1 MTNIKKIFV
10 VCSLVLSL
18 LVTSSCSQEAISQN
32 ERNESSSTTSN
43 LTEDSSNSKK
53 FALAEIIVA
62 EKTDKGTIR
71 LSYMA
76 NTISEDDTDSLFNN
90 DYETDEDIKEGTY
103 YKRTEYSDAS
113 SWNNAKNELKK
124 FAESANAEDIV
135 KKTTAENFEYTP
147 FGEMTT
153 DDSSNNDFYSEPDTT
168 KTSKDSSEK
177 DSSSEGDKTT
187 TTTKK
192 SSDSSSGE
200 TSKVTTTT
208 KKAET
213 TTQYVYIPP
222 TTTKT
227 TNNTTKTTTKAAT
240 TTTTKATQPASY
252 IGKCQF
258 CGKNITAN
266 DGVYQGEFYIC
277 NTCKSSKCL
286 LCGKACNSS
295 IGKQQSDRYIGTHWF
310 CYTCRPDLKP
320 SSQPNITG
328 TDADAR
334 REAQTVVQLTNKLRA
349 SKGLSQLKTDSR
361 LTEAAMARAK
371 ELAVKFDHARP
382 NGKTGAL
389 IVEEYIPSADSNG
402 ENIHM
407 SYGTGY
413 HDGDYIY
420 NSWENSTGHYNT
432 MIRANSSYIG
442 VGVYYTYINGN
453 KYTYSVQLFCKKL

>member
-1 MTNIKKIFV
+1 MTNFKKIFV

-18 LVTSSCSQEAISQN
+18 LVTSSCGQEAISQN

-43 LTEDSSNSKK
+43 FTEDSSNSKK

-71 LSYMA
+71 LSYMT

-103 YKRTEYSDAS
+103 YKRTEYSDES
-113 SWNNAKNELKK
+113 SWNNEKNELKR
-124 FAESANAEDIV
+124 FAESANSEDIV
-135 KKTTAENFEYTP
+135 KKATTENFEYTP
-147 FGEMTT
+147 FGAMT
-153 DDSSNNDFYSEPDTT
+153 DDSSNNVSSEPDTT
-168 KTSKDSSEK
+168 KPN

-187 TTTKK
+187 TAKK
-192 SSDSSSGE
+192 TSDSSKNE
-200 TSKVTTTT
+200 TTKATTTT

-222 TTTKT
+222 TTTKST
-227 TNNTTKTTTKAAT
+227 TKATTKSTTKTTPK
-240 TTTTKATQPASY
+240 PASY
-252 IGKCQF
+252 IGKCHF
-258 CGKNITAN
+258 CGKNITSI

-277 NTCKSSKCL
+277 NTCKGSKCL

-320 SSQPNITG
+320 STQVSITG

-334 REAQTVVQLTNKLRA
+334 REAQLVVQLTNKLRA
-349 SKGLSQLKTDSR
+349 TNGRSQLKTDSR

-371 ELAVKFDHARP
+371 ELAAMFSHTRP
-382 NGKTGAL
+382 NGTNGTTIIEQYAKTAC
-389 IVEEYIPSADSNG
+389 SNG

-413 HDGDYIY
+413 HDGEYVYQSFED
-420 NSWENSTGHYNT
+420 SPGHKAT
-432 MIRANSSYIG
+432 MLWADSAYIG
-442 VGVYYTYINGN
+442 VGVYYKYQNGY
-453 KYTYSVQLFCKKL
+453 KYTFSVQLFCKHM

>member
-18 LVTSSCSQEAISQN
+18 LVTSSCGQEAISQN

-71 LSYMA
+71 LSYMT

-113 SWNNAKNELKK
+113 SWNNAKDELKN

-153 DDSSNNDFYSEPDTT
+153 DDSNNDSSEPDTT

-192 SSDSSSGE
+192 TSDSSSGE
-200 TSKVTTTT
+200 TTKTTTTT

-222 TTTKT
+222 TTTK
-227 TNNTTKTTTKAAT
+227 TTKTTTKAAT

-277 NTCKSSKCL
+277 NTCKGSKCL

-334 REAQTVVQLTNKLRA
+334 REAQTVVTLTNKLRA

-371 ELAVKFDHARP
+371 ELEIKFAHSRP
-382 NGKTGAL
+382 NGTTGTS
-389 IVEEYIPSADSNG
+389 IVNEYISNASTNG
-402 ENIHM
+402 ENIM
-407 SYGTGY
+407 MNQATGY
-413 HDGDYIY
+413 DDGSYIY
-420 NSWENSTGHYNT
+420 SCWENSTGHYNT
-432 MIRANSSYIG
+432 MLRANNTYIG
-442 VGVYYTYINGN
+442 VGVYYVYKNGY
-453 KYTYSVQLFCKKL
+453 KYTYSVQLFCTVI